1 MPAAWRALAPFV
13 LFAGITTVRG
23 DVCYEP
29 GNDNYYPL
37 YGGRVTG
44 ACVPLPNLVCTDPEA
59 ANYAPMTP
67 SPAKPNPVNAPWS
80 CQYFLY
86 ACNDPT
92 ADNYVSAF
100 NTLAANLH
108 LNGNGVIASP
118 MPPATV
124 LAGMCQYGGCN
135 DTAATNYNSRATF
148 NNGICTYAKRGC
160 TDPTAATY
168 SPAFTES
175 C

>member
-1 MPAAWRALAPFV
+1 M
-13 LFAGITTVRG
+13 
-23 DVCYEP
+23 
-29 GNDNYYPL
+29 
-37 YGGRVTG
+37 
-44 ACVPLPNLVCTDPEA
+44 
-59 ANYAPMTP
+59 
-67 SPAKPNPVNAPWS
+67 NAPWS

-135 DTAATNYNSRATF
+135 DTAATNYNSRVRACAIRCRLLPCYF
-148 NNGICTYAKRGC
+148 SRLACLAPPSAVAPLPPHPVPAVALPPSQFQPSEGSNPPTYRAIIPMRARARAL
-160 TDPTAATY
+160 TVRTP
-168 SPAFTES
+168 PMRV
-175 C
+175 

>member
-1 MPAAWRALAPFV
+1 M
-13 LFAGITTVRG
+13 
-23 DVCYEP
+23 
-29 GNDNYYPL
+29 
-37 YGGRVTG
+37 
-44 ACVPLPNLVCTDPEA
+44 
-59 ANYAPMTP
+59 
-67 SPAKPNPVNAPWS
+67 NAPWS

-135 DTAATNYNSRATF
+135 DTAATNYNSRVRCAPVPSVPV
-148 NNGICTYAKRGC
+148 CCHAS
-160 TDPTAATY
+160 
-168 SPAFTES
+168 SPASPASPPLPPLPPFPPIRFPPS
-175 C
+175 PCHHPSFNRRKARIRPRSLQ